1 MIGKFIIG
9 VAMVLEREG
18 AVLLGRRS
26 LGKFGAGLW
35 EFPSGRL
42 EIGETLYEGVI
53 REGKEELGILLT
65 PLQIIDAYSFKREQE
80 DLMLL
85 NILCNFEGEIRK
97 SDEHDALQWVKFDEV
112 DQYFSYESQIETKN
126 HLVNYLNLLNSSRDS

>member
-1 MIGKFIIG
+1 M
-9 VAMVLEREG
+9 
-18 AVLLGRRS
+18 
-26 LGKFGAGLW
+26 
-35 EFPSGRL
+35 
-42 EIGETLYEGVI
+42 I
-53 REGKEELGILLT
+53 REGKEELGLILT

-97 SDEHDALQWVKFDEV
+97 SDEHDELLWVKFDEV

-126 HLVNYLNLLNSSRDS
+126 HLVNYLKLLDSSHYS